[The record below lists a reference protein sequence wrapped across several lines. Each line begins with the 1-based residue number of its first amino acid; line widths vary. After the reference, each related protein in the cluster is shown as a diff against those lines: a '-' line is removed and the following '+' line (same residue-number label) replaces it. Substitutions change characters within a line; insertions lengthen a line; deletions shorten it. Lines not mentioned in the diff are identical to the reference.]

1 MQKLLTAGRASYA
14 LGMAGL
20 GLQQFF
26 YPGFRPVFIPHW
38 SDVLPDP
45 QFLTYLF
52 SIALIVAC
60 AFIMFNFSAKRASL
74 LMAGALLLLFL
85 LFHLPFHLTNSLNSL
100 GAWTDAFKIL
110 ALSGGAFVVADSF
123 GDFEMERPSVLLA
136 FLGKL
141 MPLGRIFF
149 SVMLIVFGIDHFLYA
164 QFVATL
170 VPEWIPGHLFWTY
183 FAAVALIGSG
193 ISIISKIKIG
203 LVSMLA
209 GIMIFIWLLV
219 LHIPRAIAMPELQNG
234 NEVTSVF
241 EALAFSG
248 VAFVLA
254 CGYGVGDKR
263 KIYFGV

>member
-1 MQKLLTAGRASYA
+1 MQKLLTVGRANFA

-26 YPGFRPVFIPHW
+26 YPGFRPVFVPRW
-38 SDVLPDP
+38 SETLPDP
-45 QFLTYLF
+45 QVLIYLS
-52 SIALIVAC
+52 SIALIVASTC
-60 AFIMFNFSAKRASL
+60 IMFNFRAKRASL
-74 LMAGALLLLFL
+74 LMGCVLLLLFL
-85 LFHLPFHLTNSLNSL
+85 LLHLPYHLTHSLTSL

-110 ALSGGAFVVADSF
+110 ALSGGAFVIADSF
-123 GDFEMERPSVLLA
+123 GDFELERPSVLLV

-141 MPLGRIFF
+141 MPVGRIFF
-149 SVMLIVFGIDHFLYA
+149 SIMLIVFGIDHFLYA
-164 QFVATL
+164 QGVATL

-183 FAAVALIGSG
+183 FAAIALIGSG
-193 ISIISKIKIG
+193 ISIISKIRIG
-203 LVSMLA
+203 LVSMLT
-209 GIMIFIWLLV
+209 GIMIFIWFLI

-234 NEVTSVF
+234 NEITSVF
-241 EALAFSG
+241 QALAFSG